1 MIVSTVLGK
10 IISIFIIMVVGVICF
25 KVGIIDNNTKEKL
38 SRLSTLIVNPIL
50 IFMSFQMA
58 YDTALLKNMGILF
71 VLAIISYLISI
82 LLAHFLLHEKNGY
95 DLAVEKFAVT
105 YTNCGFIGV
114 PLGYALFGSIGV
126 IYATVFVATFHIFC
140 WTHGIL
146 LLDNSGFQPK
156 KLINPCLIAVFG
168 GIICFIFQ
176 LKIPENIA
184 FAMNSIADMNT
195 PLAMLLSG
203 AIMAQLNFRDTLK
216 KGRMFFVVALR
227 LVISSAIF
235 ALLLRFIPLDEQMRV
250 VAAVTAACPS
260 GAMTIT
266 MAILYR
272 RDDYYATEL
281 FGMTTLLSIATIPL
295 CMMIAG

>member
-25 KVGIIDNNTKEKL
+25 RVGIIDNNTKEKL

-58 YDTALLKNMGILF
+58 YNTALLKNMGILF
-71 VLAIISYLISI
+71 VLAVISYLISI
-82 LLAHFLLHEKNGY
+82 LLAHFLLHEKKGY

-114 PLGYALFGSIGV
+114 PLGYALFGSLGV

-227 LVISSAIF
+227 LVVSSAIF
-235 ALLLRFIPLDEQMRV
+235 AFLLRFIPIDEQMRV

-266 MAILYR
+266 MAILYG

>member
-1 MIVSTVLGK
+1 MIVTTVLGK
-10 IISIFIIMVVGVICF
+10 IISIFIIMIVGVICY
-25 KVGIIDNNTKEKL
+25 KVGIIDNNTKGKL
-38 SRLSTLIVNPIL
+38 SKLSTLIVNPIL
-50 IFMSFQMA
+50 IFMSFQME

-71 VLAIISYLISI
+71 VLAVSSYIISI
-82 LLAHFLLHEKNGY
+82 LLAHFLLHKKEGY

-114 PLGYALFGSIGV
+114 PLGYALYGSLGV

-176 LKIPENIA
+176 LKIPTNIA

-203 AIMAQLNFRDTLK
+203 AIMAQLNFGNTLK

-227 LVISSAIF
+227 LILSSAIF
-235 ALLLRFIPLDEQMRV
+235 ALILRFIPIDEQMRV

-266 MAILYR
+266 MAILYG

-281 FGMTTLLSIATIPL
+281 FGITTLLSIVTIPF

>member
-25 KVGIIDNNTKEKL
+25 RVGIIDNNTKEKL

-71 VLAIISYLISI
+71 VLAVISYLISI
-82 LLAHFLLHEKNGY
+82 LLAHFLLHEKKGY

-114 PLGYALFGSIGV
+114 PLGYALFGSLGV

-184 FAMNSIADMNT
+184 FAMNSIADMNS
-195 PLAMLLSG
+195 AAG
-203 AIMAQLNFRDTLK
+203 HA
-216 KGRMFFVVALR
+216 FV
-227 LVISSAIF
+227 
-235 ALLLRFIPLDEQMRV
+235 
-250 VAAVTAACPS
+250 
-260 GAMTIT
+260 
-266 MAILYR
+266 R
-272 RDDYYATEL
+272 RDH
-281 FGMTTLLSIATIPL
+281 GSIKLPGYIEEGTDVFCRCAAPGCFICHICLPAPL
-295 CMMIAG
+295 YSD

>member
-1 MIVSTVLGK
+1 MIVSTVLSK

-71 VLAIISYLISI
+71 VLAVISYLISI

-227 LVISSAIF
+227 LVVSSAIF
-235 ALLLRFIPLDEQMRV
+235 ALLLRFIPIDEQMRV

-266 MAILYR
+266 MAILYG

>member
-10 IISIFIIMVVGVICF
+10 IISIFIIMVVGVICY

-50 IFMSFQMA
+50 IFMSFQME

-71 VLAIISYLISI
+71 ILAVISYVISI
-82 LLAHFLLHEKNGY
+82 VLGHFLLHKKEGY

-156 KLINPCLIAVFG
+156 KLINPCLDRCLRRNYLLYLSTEDSDKHR
-168 GIICFIFQ
+168 ICHEFHCRY
-176 LKIPENIA
+176 EYA
-184 FAMNSIADMNT
+184 A
-195 PLAMLLSG
+195 G
-203 AIMAQLNFRDTLK
+203 H
-216 KGRMFFVVALR
+216 AL
-227 LVISSAIF
+227 V
-235 ALLLRFIPLDEQMRV
+235 
-250 VAAVTAACPS
+250 
-260 GAMTIT
+260 
-266 MAILYR
+266 R
-272 RDDYYATEL
+272 RYHGSVKL
-281 FGMTTLLSIATIPL
+281 
-295 CMMIAG
+295 

>member
-10 IISIFIIMVVGVICF
+10 IVSIFIIMVVGVICY

-38 SRLSTLIVNPIL
+38 SRLSSLIVNPIL
-50 IFMSFQMA
+50 IFMSFQME
-58 YDTALLKNMGILF
+58 YDTALLKNMGLLF
-71 VLAIISYLISI
+71 VLAIISYVISI
-82 LLAHFLLHEKNGY
+82 TLAHFLLHKKEGY

-156 KLINPCLIAVFG
+156 KLINPCLIAVCE
-168 GIICFIFQ
+168 GILCFIFQ
-176 LKIPENIA
+176 LKIPTNIA
-184 FAMNSIADMNT
+184 FA
-195 PLAMLLSG
+195 
-203 AIMAQLNFRDTLK
+203 
-216 KGRMFFVVALR
+216 
-227 LVISSAIF
+227 
-235 ALLLRFIPLDEQMRV
+235 EQMRV

-266 MAILYR
+266 MAILYG

-281 FGMTTLLSIATIPL
+281 FGMTTLLSIVTIPL

>member
-71 VLAIISYLISI
+71 VLAVISYLISI

-216 KGRMFFVVALR
+216 KGRMFFVVAIR
-227 LVISSAIF
+227 LVVSSAIF
-235 ALLLRFIPLDEQMRV
+235 ALLLRFIPIDEQMRV

-266 MAILYR
+266 MAILYG
-272 RDDYYATEL
+272 RDDYYATEF

>member
-25 KVGIIDNNTKEKL
+25 RVGIINNNTKEKL

-71 VLAIISYLISI
+71 VLAVISYLISI
-82 LLAHFLLHEKNGY
+82 LLAHFLLHETEGY

-114 PLGYALFGSIGV
+114 PLGYALFGSLGV

-176 LKIPENIA
+176 LKIPENIS

-216 KGRMFFVVALR
+216 KGRMFFVVVLR
-227 LVISSAIF
+227 LVVSSAIF
-235 ALLLRFIPLDEQMRV
+235 AFLLRFIPIDEQMRV

-266 MAILYR
+266 MAILYG

>member
-1 MIVSTVLGK
+1 MIVTTVLGK
-10 IISIFIIMVVGVICF
+10 IISIFIIMIVGVICY

-38 SRLSTLIVNPIL
+38 SKLSTLIVNPIL
-50 IFMSFQMA
+50 IFMSFQME
-58 YDTALLKNMGILF
+58 YDKALLKNMGILF
-71 VLAIISYLISI
+71 VLAVCSYVISI
-82 LLAHFLLHEKNGY
+82 LLAHFLLYKKEGY

-114 PLGYALFGSIGV
+114 PLGYALYGSLGV

-156 KLINPCLIAVFG
+156 KLINPCLIAVCG
-168 GIICFIFQ
+168 GLLCFIFQ
-176 LKIPENIA
+176 LKIPTNIA
-184 FAMNSIADMNT
+184 FAMNSISDMNT

-203 AIMAQLNFRDTLK
+203 AIMAQLNFGNTLK
-216 KGRMFFVVALR
+216 KGRMFFVVVLR
-227 LVISSAIF
+227 LILSSAIF
-235 ALLLRFIPLDEQMRV
+235 ALLLRFVPIDEQMRV

-266 MAILYR
+266 MAILYG

-281 FGMTTLLSIATIPL
+281 FGMTTLLSIVTIPL

>member
-1 MIVSTVLGK
+1 M
-10 IISIFIIMVVGVICF
+10 
-25 KVGIIDNNTKEKL
+25 
-38 SRLSTLIVNPIL
+38 
-50 IFMSFQMA
+50 
-58 YDTALLKNMGILF
+58 
-71 VLAIISYLISI
+71 
-82 LLAHFLLHEKNGY
+82 LAHFLLREKEGY

-156 KLINPCLIAVFG
+156 NLINPCLIAVCG
-168 GIICFIFQ
+168 RILCFLFQ
-176 LKIPENIA
+176 IKIPVNIA
-184 FAMNSIADMNT
+184 FALNYLSDMNT

-203 AIMAQLNFRDTLK
+203 AIMDQLNFKNTLR

-227 LVISSAIF
+227 LVVSSAIF
-235 ALLLRFIPLDEQMRV
+235 ALLLRFVPIDEQMRV

-266 MAILYR
+266 MAILYG

-281 FGMTTLLSIATIPL
+281 FGMTTLLSIVTIPL
-295 CMMIAG
+295 CMMLSLIHI

>member
-1 MIVSTVLGK
+1 M
-10 IISIFIIMVVGVICF
+10 
-25 KVGIIDNNTKEKL
+25 
-38 SRLSTLIVNPIL
+38 
-50 IFMSFQMA
+50 
-58 YDTALLKNMGILF
+58 
-71 VLAIISYLISI
+71 
-82 LLAHFLLHEKNGY
+82 
-95 DLAVEKFAVT
+95 
-105 YTNCGFIGV
+105 
-114 PLGYALFGSIGV
+114 GSIGV
-126 IYATVFVATFHIFC
+126 IYATLFVATFHIVW

-156 KLINPCLIAVFG
+156 KLINPCLIAVCE
-168 GIICFIFQ
+168 GILCFIFQ
-176 LKIPENIA
+176 LKIPTNIA

-203 AIMAQLNFRDTLK
+203 AIMAQLNFKDTLK

-227 LVISSAIF
+227 LIVSSAIF
-235 ALLLRFIPLDEQMRV
+235 ALLLRFIPIDEQMRV

-266 MAILYR
+266 MAILYG

-281 FGMTTLLSIATIPL
+281 FGMTTLLSIVTIPL

>member
-1 MIVSTVLGK
+1 M
-10 IISIFIIMVVGVICF
+10 
-25 KVGIIDNNTKEKL
+25 
-38 SRLSTLIVNPIL
+38 
-50 IFMSFQMA
+50 
-58 YDTALLKNMGILF
+58 
-71 VLAIISYLISI
+71 
-82 LLAHFLLHEKNGY
+82 LHEKNGY

-227 LVISSAIF
+227 LVVSSAIF
-235 ALLLRFIPLDEQMRV
+235 ALLLRFIPIDEQMRV

-266 MAILYR
+266 MAILYG